1 MNNKQRGGVAR
12 CLKCGNLEV
21 ASGKAKALAR
31 WERLRQYVRAG
42 CHRLLIP
49 PEEYFRTLADM
60 DEVMYRM
67 DTRERTFYEKQ
78 GRFRKPKGLNR
89 ETSKLSSKSLSIGNL
104 RSGDNCLNG
113 DSVSNQ
119 DVPPLPVIPDM
130 SPTPTKKDY
139 VEDYDYDANE
149 DVKLEDVKTFVTP
162 RRKTTKTADVYLL
175 ACKRCKVTALS
186 NYTRQLQVPTTTS
199 IDLANNL
206 ITASDMKAIAVSL
219 VRDKRIVSLDLS
231 NNKLG
236 PLGVMYISEMLVR
249 NNTLIE
255 LNLSETFP
263 GPEGLEVLAEALQ
276 HNGSIRTLKLQGNNI
291 EHTEVETIVRMLQS
305 VRLRELYLGHNSLGY
320 QGFSALAS
328 AIERNTTLRTLD
340 LQWNHIR
347 RDSAK
352 QVCKAIA
359 VNKGLHTINL
369 AWNGLGKEGCI
380 ALCRSLPKN
389 VTLQDID
396 LNSNRIDTTSLRFL
410 LHGLVHNTCLKC
422 VRIGRN
428 PLTTDGAKAILRALQ
443 SSTKPVIEDLI
454 LEDVSV
460 DEEFV
465 TLLTKLQETKKMK
478 IVHGEILSSGMNIKE
493 RKHDPHDL
501 NRFDPV
507 LVLVE
512 YMRIDNLR
520 LIDFFQYLDTTNR
533 EQLSR
538 TDFRDGVA
546 NLRIPLTEHH
556 LDIVMQTLDLKRD
569 GYVDLEEFMTVQRE
583 VQRQIT
589 NRTTR
594 ARRRTGK
601 DDEGLVGLRKILK
614 ELIEK
619 RNKENKEKATARR
632 FSLAWSSAV
641 RQASNARR
649 FSDPVVSMSH
659 DQQEKKSPIHLLQQ
673 LMKNNIAGSTDTIPE
688 EEIA

>member
-1 MNNKQRGGVAR
+1 MNTVAESYSTFGVAS
-12 CLKCGNLEV
+12 V
-21 ASGKAKALAR
+21 GKAKALAR

-49 PEEYFRTLADM
+49 PEEYFKTLADM

-67 DTRERTFYEKQ
+67 DTRERTFYERQ
-78 GRFRKPKGLNR
+78 SRFRKPKGLNR
-89 ETSKLSSKSLSIGNL
+89 EISKISSKSLSIGNL
-104 RSGDNCLNG
+104 RSGDNVLNG
-113 DSVSNQ
+113 DAVSNL
-119 DVPPLPVIPDM
+119 DVSPLPVIHDM
-130 SPTPTKKDY
+130 SPTLRKENS
-139 VEDYDYDANE
+139 EDYDFDANE

-162 RRKTTKTADVYLL
+162 RRKTTKTADMYLL

-186 NYTRQLQVPTTTS
+186 NYTRQLQVPTSSS

-206 ITASDMKAIAVSL
+206 ITASDTKAIAVSL
-219 VRDKRIVSLDLS
+219 VRDKRITVFDLS

-236 PLGVMYISEMLVR
+236 PLGVMYLSEMLVR
-249 NNTLIE
+249 NNTLME

-263 GPEGLEVLAEALQ
+263 GPEGLEVLAEAMQ
-276 HNGSIRTLKLQGNNI
+276 YNVSVQILKLEGNNI
-291 EHTEVETIVRMLQS
+291 EHTAVQNIVSIMQN
-305 VRLRELYLGHNSLGY
+305 VRLQELYLGHNSLGY

-328 AIERNTTLRTLD
+328 AIESNTTLRKLD

-359 VNKGLHTINL
+359 VNKGLHSLNL

-389 VTLQDID
+389 VTLQDLD

-443 SSTKPVIEDLI
+443 SSKKPVIQELI

-460 DEEFV
+460 DDEFM
-465 TLLTKLQETKKMK
+465 TLLAKLQDTKNMK
-478 IVHGEILSSGMNIKE
+478 IIHGDILSSGMNIKE

-619 RNKENKEKATARR
+619 RNKENKEKAAARR
-632 FSLAWSSAV
+632 FSLAWNSAV

-649 FSDPVVSMSH
+649 FSDPVVSTSSE
-659 DQQEKKSPIHLLQQ
+659 QQEKKSPVHLLEQ
-673 LMKNNIAGSTDTIPE
+673 LMKTDIAGSPHTIPE
-688 EEIA
+688 EEVV

>member
-1 MNNKQRGGVAR
+1 MKLSKV
-12 CLKCGNLEV
+12 
-21 ASGKAKALAR
+21 KALAR

-42 CHRLLIP
+42 CYRLLIP
-49 PEEYFRTLADM
+49 PEEYFKTLADM
-60 DEVMYRM
+60 DDLMYRM
-67 DTRERTFYEKQ
+67 DTRERTFYERQ
-78 GRFRKPKGLNR
+78 SRFRKPKGLNR
-89 ETSKLSSKSLSIGNL
+89 ELSRLSSKSLSTGNL
-104 RSGDNCLNG
+104 SSRSGESCFNG
-113 DSVSNQ
+113 DSVSSVE
-119 DVPPLPVIPDM
+119 VPPLPVIPDM
-130 SPTPTKKDY
+130 SPTPTKKEY

-162 RRKTTKTADVYLL
+162 RRKTTKTADIYLL
-175 ACKRCKVTALS
+175 ACKRCKATALS
-186 NYTRQLQVPTTTS
+186 NYTRQLQAPMTAS

-206 ITASDMKAIAVSL
+206 ITAHDTKAIAVSL
-219 VRDKRIVSLDLS
+219 VRDKRIVSVDLS

-249 NNTLIE
+249 NSTLME
-255 LNLSETFP
+255 LDLSQTFP
-263 GPEGLEVLAEALQ
+263 GPEGLEVLGEAMQHSGSLQ
-276 HNGSIRTLKLQGNNI
+276 VLKLEGNNI
-291 EHTEVETIVRMLQS
+291 EHTEVKTIVKVMQS
-305 VRLRELYLGHNSLGY
+305 VRLQELYLGHNSLGY

-328 AIERNTTLRTLD
+328 AIETNTTLRILD

-359 VNKGLHTINL
+359 ANKGLRTLNL

-389 VTLQDID
+389 VTLQELD

-443 SSTKPVIEDLI
+443 SSKKSVIQDLI

-460 DEEFV
+460 DDEFM

-478 IVHGEILSSGMNIKE
+478 VVHGEILSSGMNIKE

-556 LDIVMQTLDLKRD
+556 LDIVMQTLDLKHD
-569 GYVDLEEFMTVQRE
+569 GYVDLEEFMTVQRD

-601 DDEGLVGLRKILK
+601 DDEGLLGLRKILK

-619 RNKENKEKATARR
+619 RNKENKEKAAARR
-632 FSLAWSSAV
+632 FSLAWNSAV
-641 RQASNARR
+641 RQASNSRR
-649 FSDPVVSMSH
+649 FSDPVVSMSNE
-659 DQQEKKSPIHLLQQ
+659 QQEKKNPVHLLEQ
-673 LMKNNIAGSTDTIPE
+673 LMKTDITGSTIPIPE
-688 EEIA
+688 EEVV

>member
-1 MNNKQRGGVAR
+1 
-12 CLKCGNLEV
+12 
-21 ASGKAKALAR
+21 
-31 WERLRQYVRAG
+31 
-42 CHRLLIP
+42 
-49 PEEYFRTLADM
+49 M

-67 DTRERTFYEKQ
+67 DTRERTFYERQ
-78 GRFRKPKGLNR
+78 GRFRKPKGLTR
-89 ETSKLSSKSLSIGNL
+89 ENSKISSRSLSIANL
-104 RSGDNCLNG
+104 RNGDNYING
-113 DSVSNQ
+113 DTVSNL
-119 DVPPLPVIPDM
+119 DTPLPVIQDM
-130 SPTPTKKDY
+130 SPTPSKGIS
-139 VEDYDYDANE
+139 EDYDYDANE

-186 NYTRQLQVPTTTS
+186 NYTRQLLVPTATC

-206 ITASDMKAIAVSL
+206 ITAGDTKAIAVSL
-219 VRDKRIVSLDLS
+219 VRDRKIVGFDLS

-236 PLGVMYISEMLVR
+236 PLGVMYLSEMLVR
-249 NNTLIE
+249 NNTLME

-263 GPEGLEVLAEALQ
+263 GSDGLEVLAEAMQ
-276 HNGSIRTLKLQGNNI
+276 YNTSIKVLKLEGNNI
-291 EHTEVETIVRMLQS
+291 EHTEVQNIVHLMRNKRLQ
-305 VRLRELYLGHNSLGY
+305 ELYLGHNSLGY

-328 AIERNTTLRTLD
+328 AIESNTTLRKLD

-359 VNKGLHTINL
+359 VNKGLHSINL

-428 PLTTDGAKAILRALQ
+428 PLTTDGAKAILRALL
-443 SSTKPVIEDLI
+443 SSNKPVIEELI

-460 DEEFV
+460 DDEFM
-465 TLLTKLQETKKMK
+465 TLLAKLQDTKNMK
-478 IVHGEILSSGMNIKE
+478 IVHGEILSSGMNIRE

-619 RNKENKEKATARR
+619 RNKENKEKAMARR
-632 FSLAWSSAV
+632 FSLAWNSAV
-641 RQASNARR
+641 RRASNSRR
-649 FSDPVVSMSH
+649 FSDPVVSLS
-659 DQQEKKSPIHLLQQ
+659 DEQEDKKSPERMLEQLL
-673 LMKNNIAGSTDTIPE
+673 KTDVARSADTIPE
-688 EEIA
+688 EEGS